1 MGRRPRRKMEKWME
15 TKTMKLTTETLKKII
30 KEELSKVLSEA
41 SEEVVFI
48 IKPDNLNDLEIIY
61 NGKPYPKDVFMKE
74 FPSSTERIKH
84 LRKNIFN
91 LERAAKGKMGS
102 DSEGSILNF
111 KTNIETS
118 AKAIADHDLGGV
130 SYRVRYK

>member
-1 MGRRPRRKMEKWME
+1 
-15 TKTMKLTTETLKKII
+15 MKLTTETLKKII